1 MEIKFMFDTRNLNR
15 TFIAKNIIR
24 VNFHSDADKL
34 QTDCHVMGYLSTTV
48 NIYSIYCT
56 LLYKNRLQLILS
68 PK

>member
-24 VNFHSDADKL
+24 VFSDADKL
-34 QTDCHVMGYLSTTV
+34 QTDYHVTGYLSTTV